1 MFSCCSAST
10 GAFQVD
16 EKTDVATLRAI
27 LEAETGIGADKQL
40 VVHHGKELPA
50 RSGVLKGC
58 CTAALLMLA
67 GGRLTHILLSQWD
80 IERRTGAT

>member
-1 MFSCCSAST
+1 MFSCCSTSS

-16 EKTDVATLRAI
+16 EQTDVATLRAI

-58 CTAALLMLA
+58 CIADACRRKADVKLLLP
-67 GGRLTHILLSQWD
+67 QWD
-80 IERRTGAT
+80 IERRTGPT